1 MAALFLNALAL
12 AAQSVRAAVLLSA
25 LLPTVAGAADKA
37 DRSLPITVDAA
48 STDVDY
54 RSNTIVLRDV
64 VISQGEIRVQADQAR
79 ATGGLNFENSRWT
92 FSGNVRIKAET
103 GSLKSEQAVV
113 SFTNNLI
120 SRAVITGKPAEFE
133 QVRSGSAEMA
143 RGRANTIDYETGPG
157 TVSLLASAWLTDG
170 RNEIRGER
178 LVYNV
183 REQRVQARQAP
194 ANSGNNGRVRI
205 TIQPGATPMG
215 PSSKPQTPAPT
226 TTPEP
231 GAAPKP

>member
-1 MAALFLNALAL
+1 MAASFHNALVL
-12 AAQSVRAAVLLSA
+12 AARSAVAGIGIGA
-25 LLPTVAGAADKA
+25 LLMGVAGAADKPN
-37 DRSLPITVDAA
+37 RNLPITVDAA

-54 RSNTIVLRDV
+54 KSNTIVLRDV
-64 VISQGEIRVQADQAR
+64 VISQGEIRVQADQAK

-92 FSGNVRIKAET
+92 FNGNVRIKAET
-103 GSLKSEQAVV
+103 GSLKSDQAVV

-194 ANSGNNGRVRI
+194 AGSGENGRVRI
-205 TIQPGATPMG
+205 TIQPGAAPMAPG
-215 PSSKPQTPAPT
+215 AKPKTPAPT
-226 TTPEP
+226 QPSDATPQP
-231 GAAPKP
+231 